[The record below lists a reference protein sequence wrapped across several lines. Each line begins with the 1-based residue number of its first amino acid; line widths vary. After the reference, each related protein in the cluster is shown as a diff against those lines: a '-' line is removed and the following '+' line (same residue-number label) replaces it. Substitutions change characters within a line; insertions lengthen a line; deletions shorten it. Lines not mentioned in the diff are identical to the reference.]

1 MPGATGTDPARGGW
15 LSRQAARGVVR
26 RVTLRRAP
34 DRRQQVTGLLV
45 LLGAAVVFG
54 PAIWLLGRWREAVA
68 RDPAGA
74 WGARWLGEELSA
86 HPYLTVTVLLLCAAL
101 SGGLVMLI
109 LVSVAKRLAARLAD
123 REGSGQRSTR
133 G

>member
-1 MPGATGTDPARGGW
+1 M
-15 LSRQAARGVVR
+15 R
-26 RVTLRRAP
+26 RVL
-34 DRRQQVTGLLV
+34 DRQEQIAGLFV

-68 RDPAGA
+68 RDPGSA
-74 WGARWLGEELSA
+74 WGARWFGEELSA
-86 HPYLTVTVLLLCAAL
+86 HPYLTVTVLLLCAVL
-101 SGGLVMLI
+101 LGGLVMLI

-123 REGSGQRSTR
+123 REGSGRRSTR

>member
-15 LSRQAARGVVR
+15 FSRQAAREVDR
-26 RVTLRRAP
+26 RVTLRRVL
-34 DRRQQVTGLLV
+34 DRQEQIAGLFV

-68 RDPAGA
+68 RDPGSA
-74 WGARWLGEELSA
+74 WGARWFGEELSA
-86 HPYLTVTVLLLCAAL
+86 HPYLTVTVLLLCAVL
-101 SGGLVMLI
+101 LGGLVMLI

-123 REGSGQRSTR
+123 REGSGRRSTR